1 MWDLLELSSPVLA
14 DEFFTTEPPRKL
26 CGRHLMSSFSPII
39 LIATV
44 IILTLIFLMALG
56 ITLHPHSAS
65 SLSSPL
71 PPSPPSSLASIDGL
85 HHRHPYLAHPSLCR
99 HLPCLHLQHHC
110 HPPCHRPL
118 PHLSPSAGVAFSLWF
133 PAPLPVLLLMASELP
148 LDCLFPT
155 PALLPGF
162 DLVLWLH
169 LPALGLL

>member
-1 MWDLLELSSPVLA
+1 MGRTSAWKAAGRIQGNSK
-14 DEFFTTEPPRKL
+14 KL
-26 CGRHLMSSFSPII
+26 CL
-39 LIATV
+39 L
-44 IILTLIFLMALG
+44 
-56 ITLHPHSAS
+56 
-65 SLSSPL
+65 
-71 PPSPPSSLASIDGL
+71 
-85 HHRHPYLAHPSLCR
+85 
-99 HLPCLHLQHHC
+99 
-110 HPPCHRPL
+110 PL